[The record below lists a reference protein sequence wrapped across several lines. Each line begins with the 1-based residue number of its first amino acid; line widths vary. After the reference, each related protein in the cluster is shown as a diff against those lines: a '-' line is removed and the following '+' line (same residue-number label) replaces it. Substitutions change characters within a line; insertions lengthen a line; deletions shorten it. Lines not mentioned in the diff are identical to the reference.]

1 MVDIYREYLYINSV
15 VYETMKDKL
24 IEVFAEFY
32 GEEYRNKITEV
43 IENMLIILTGYGY
56 DKKFMKDYIDKSKK
70 EIKNILINKYNFADN
85 LPMNKYLSSA
95 KVLVHEML
103 EDYANSRD
111 GESKHF
117 NELTVAYN
125 YYIYY
130 SYIFKKSKKATY
142 LYMASVPNNK
152 SAEKFYKQFIYRRE
166 EEISGSYYP
175 NFNVPLITVHGPK
188 PNLVTIIHEVNHAM
202 HKEIQAKFY
211 DGRGN
216 EAIINSFGITGLGS
230 REDYI
235 YEIINEYMA
244 ILLSGIYI
252 DKYGD
257 PVMQDQGPES
267 VYYQVDTILGYT
279 DAKPGPVL
287 RLYGQASSLIKRRLI
302 EGKGYMLKNIIGSN
316 LYDEINRKINII
328 FNDLYELHKNDDRM
342 ISRDDIK
349 DLDLLYINTLSK
361 LGVKNIKEYSK
372 EHKKQ
377 IKYINKLANEGKV
390 KKLKREN

>member
-1 MVDIYREYLYINSV
+1 
-15 VYETMKDKL
+15 MKDKL

-43 IENMLIILTGYGY
+43 IDNMLIILTGYGY
-56 DKKFMKDYIDKSKK
+56 DKKFMKDYIDKSKQ
-70 EIKNILINKYNFADN
+70 EIKNILINRYNFADN

-95 KVLVHEML
+95 KVLVHKML

-111 GESKHF
+111 GENKHF

-235 YEIINEYMA
+235 YEMINEYMA

-279 DAKPGPVL
+279 DEKPGPVL

-316 LYDEINRKINII
+316 LYNEINRKINII

-349 DLDLLYINTLSK
+349 DLNLLYINTLSK
-361 LGVKNIKEYSK
+361 LGVKNIKQYSK